1 MDKKTC
7 FVVCPIGDDN
17 SETRKRSDII
27 LKHIIKPVCEQF
39 GYEVVRVDQL
49 KTVDRIDHTIIE
61 YLETAELV
69 IADMTEHN
77 ANAFYEFGYRQ
88 ATNLPLIPMIEE
100 SESIP
105 FDVATLR
112 TIKYVTN
119 DLDKVEIIK
128 ERLSETVDL
137 LSKEEHIPTPRAEKN
152 IDANAILS
160 LHSKLDEII
169 DLVRQNNAETIDLV
183 VNQIAK
189 HLNENKN
196 NQTKEWMSDYQK
208 QLENLEEKIQ
218 KVVHFISE
226 GE

>member
-169 DLVRQNNAETIDLV
+169 DLVCQNNAETIDLV

-189 HLNENKN
+189 HSKSASSTEDKMIELLLPEFLKN
-196 NQTKEWMSDYQK
+196 PDRMIELSQK
-208 QLENLEEKIQ
+208 FSKND
-218 KVVHFISE
+218 
-226 GE
+226 

>member
-17 SETRKRSDII
+17 SETRKRSDVI

-128 ERLSETVDL
+128 KRLSETVDL
-137 LSKEEHIPTPRAEKN
+137 LSKEEHLPTPRAKKN

-189 HLNENKN
+189 HSKSASSTEDKMIELLLPEFLKN
-196 NQTKEWMSDYQK
+196 PDRMIELSQK
-208 QLENLEEKIQ
+208 FSKND
-218 KVVHFISE
+218 
-226 GE
+226 

>member
-17 SETRKRSDII
+17 SETRKRSDVI

-88 ATNLPLIPMIEE
+88 ATNLPLIPMIEA

-189 HLNENKN
+189 HSKSASSTEDKMIELLLPEFLKN
-196 NQTKEWMSDYQK
+196 PDRMIELSQK
-208 QLENLEEKIQ
+208 FSKND
-218 KVVHFISE
+218 
-226 GE
+226 

>member
-137 LSKEEHIPTPRAEKN
+137 LSKEEHIPTPRTEKN

-183 VNQIAK
+183 INQIAK
-189 HLNENKN
+189 HSKSASSTEDKMIELLLPEFLKN
-196 NQTKEWMSDYQK
+196 PDRMIELSQK
-208 QLENLEEKIQ
+208 FSKND
-218 KVVHFISE
+218 
-226 GE
+226 

>member
-17 SETRKRSDII
+17 SETRKRSDVI

-100 SESIP
+100 NESIP

-189 HLNENKN
+189 HSKSASSTEDKMIEL
-196 NQTKEWMSDYQK
+196 
-208 QLENLEEKIQ
+208 LLP
-218 KVVHFISE
+218 
-226 GE
+226 

>member
-39 GYEVVRVDQL
+39 SYEVVRVDQL

-189 HLNENKN
+189 HSKSASSTEDKMIELLLPEFLKN
-196 NQTKEWMSDYQK
+196 PDRMIELSQK
-208 QLENLEEKIQ
+208 FSKND
-218 KVVHFISE
+218 
-226 GE
+226 

>member
-189 HLNENKN
+189 HSKSASSTEDKMIELLLPEFLKN
-196 NQTKEWMSDYQK
+196 PDRMIELSQK
-208 QLENLEEKIQ
+208 FSKND
-218 KVVHFISE
+218 
-226 GE
+226 

>member
-189 HLNENKN
+189 HSKSASSTEDRMIELSQKFSKN
-196 NQTKEWMSDYQK
+196 D
-208 QLENLEEKIQ
+208 
-218 KVVHFISE
+218 
-226 GE
+226 

>member
-88 ATNLPLIPMIEE
+88 ATNLPLIPMIEG

-183 VNQIAK
+183 INQIAK
-189 HLNENKN
+189 HSKSASSTEDKMIELLLPEFLKN
-196 NQTKEWMSDYQK
+196 PDRMIELSQK
-208 QLENLEEKIQ
+208 FSKND
-218 KVVHFISE
+218 
-226 GE
+226 

>member
-17 SETRKRSDII
+17 SETRKRSDVI

-100 SESIP
+100 NESIP

-189 HLNENKN
+189 HSKSASSTEDKMIELLLPEFLKN
-196 NQTKEWMSDYQK
+196 PDRMIELSQK
-208 QLENLEEKIQ
+208 FSKND
-218 KVVHFISE
+218 
-226 GE
+226 

>member
-183 VNQIAK
+183 INQIAK
-189 HLNENKN
+189 HSKSASSTEDKMIELLLPEFLKN
-196 NQTKEWMSDYQK
+196 PDRMIELSQK
-208 QLENLEEKIQ
+208 FSKND
-218 KVVHFISE
+218 
-226 GE
+226 

>member
-17 SETRKRSDII
+17 SETRKRSDVI

-137 LSKEEHIPTPRAEKN
+137 LSKEEHLPTPRAEKN

-189 HLNENKN
+189 HSKSASSTEDKMIELLLPEFLKN
-196 NQTKEWMSDYQK
+196 PDRMIELSQK
-208 QLENLEEKIQ
+208 FSKND
-218 KVVHFISE
+218 
-226 GE
+226 

>member
-1 MDKKTC
+1 
-7 FVVCPIGDDN
+7 
-17 SETRKRSDII
+17 
-27 LKHIIKPVCEQF
+27 
-39 GYEVVRVDQL
+39 
-49 KTVDRIDHTIIE
+49 
-61 YLETAELV
+61 
-69 IADMTEHN
+69 
-77 ANAFYEFGYRQ
+77 
-88 ATNLPLIPMIEE
+88 MIEE
-100 SESIP
+100 NESIP

-189 HLNENKN
+189 HSKSASSTEDKMIELLLPEFLKN
-196 NQTKEWMSDYQK
+196 PDRMIELSQK
-208 QLENLEEKIQ
+208 FSKND
-218 KVVHFISE
+218 
-226 GE
+226 